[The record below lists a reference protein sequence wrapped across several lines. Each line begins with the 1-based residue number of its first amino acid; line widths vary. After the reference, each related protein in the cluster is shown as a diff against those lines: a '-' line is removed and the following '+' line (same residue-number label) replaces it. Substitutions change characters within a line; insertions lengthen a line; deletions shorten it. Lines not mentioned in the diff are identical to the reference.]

1 MFTGKAQQLTIY
13 IGESD
18 TWHHASLYAAIV
30 EMLRREGCGGATV
43 TRGVAGF
50 GASSVIHTTAILRL
64 SADLPMVI
72 TVIDRP
78 ARIERL
84 LGPLREM
91 APQALIVSQEVEV
104 VHSGMRFKEGLPD
117 VKVGE
122 VMRTDPVTIGPDS
135 PVTAAI
141 ELLLDKDYTALPV
154 IDESRKVLGVIS
166 DSDLLSKGGVNVTLS
181 LKRAADADFVRDLL
195 RGLKSPDRKVREVMT
210 APAVTTTADAS
221 LGSAAKLMVARRLK
235 RLPVVD
241 GEGHLIGILGRLD
254 VLNTISAARLAEWHP
269 GAYADSGGATVGE
282 VMVKDVPTVE
292 QSAPIEQVFELI
304 VSSSHKRVVVVDRAR
319 HVAGIIADSD
329 LISRVSRETWPG
341 IFEILASHLPLHKIS
356 AAARKHIAQVR
367 ARTAA
372 ELMTRDVV
380 TVHENMPV
388 ASALALSAERRA
400 KRLPVVDS
408 NGVLLGIV
416 GRGEMLRALLADS
429 KAEGNADL

>member
-1 MFTGKAQQLTIY
+1 MFTGKAQQLTIF

-18 TWHHASLYAAIV
+18 MWHHRSLYTAII

-43 TRGVAGF
+43 TRGISGF

-64 SADLPMVI
+64 SVDLPLVI

-91 APQALIVSQEVEV
+91 APQALITSQEIEV

-122 VMRTDPVTIGPDS
+122 VMRPDPVSIGPDN
-135 PVTAAI
+135 PAI
-141 ELLLDKDYTALPV
+141 RAVELLLDKDYTALPV
-154 IDESRKVLGVIS
+154 IDESRKVIGVIS
-166 DSDLLSKGGVNVTLS
+166 DSDLLTRGGVQVTLS
-181 LKRAADADFVRDLL
+181 LKRATDADFVGELQRN
-195 RGLKSPDRKVREVMT
+195 LKSADRKVREVMT
-210 APAVTTTADAS
+210 TPAITTSADAS
-221 LGSAAKLMVARRLK
+221 LGSAAKLMVERHLK

-269 GAYADSGGATVGE
+269 GAYAANGSATVGA
-282 VMVKDVPTVE
+282 VMIKDVPTVA
-292 QSAPIEQVFELI
+292 QSASIEQVFEL
-304 VSSSHKRVVVVDRAR
+304 VVGSSHKRVVVVDAAR
-319 HVAGIIADSD
+319 HVVGIIADSD

-341 IFEILASHLPLHKIS
+341 LIEVLASHVPIDKVS
-356 AAARKHIAQVR
+356 AAARKHVAQVR

-380 TVHENMPV
+380 TVHEAMPV
-388 ASALALSAERRA
+388 ASALALSAERRT
-400 KRLPVVDS
+400 KRLPVVNSD
-408 NGVLLGIV
+408 GVLVGIV
-416 GRGEMLRALLADS
+416 GRSEMLRALLAAVEAGEDAGS
-429 KAEGNADL
+429 